1 MKEKNVYSDFGLEYY
16 AQQAYKDSMQTF
28 LEQLDWSKIGNNI
41 KVNVDKLLSVGKLVV
56 NLPENL
62 TKLADK
68 IEDKDI
74 ANKLVTLKDK
84 YGDVLAKIPV
94 KEISVSADKI
104 AKVAPYIVIIAL
116 IVEISSAIESVGEK
130 IDDVLKGQMDDR
142 EAKCIAA
149 FESYTILKINTQKN
163 NQEDLQRECYIK
175 MQEGLVQTHFAIDRM
190 YQKICLFPQMDKELI
205 IQSIRNVFVDV
216 VGKQIQTI
224 TEFIYALL
232 RYKQL
237 LLSAELILIEQNPT
251 DESVKNLHNQKFNNL
266 MDRVINNANIKHV
279 IEYYKEDIPQI
290 YEIWISQIYKL

>member
-1 MKEKNVYSDFGLEYY
+1 MVEKNVYSDFGLEYY

-41 KVNVDKLLSVGKLVV
+41 KVNVDKLLSAGKLVI

-163 NQEDLQRECYIK
+163 NQEDLRRECYIK

-205 IQSIRNVFVDV
+205 IQSIRKVFVDV
-216 VGKQIQTI
+216 VGEQIKTI

-251 DESVKNLHNQKFNNL
+251 DESVRNLHNQKFNNL
-266 MDRVINNANIKHV
+266 MERVINNANIKHV

-290 YEIWISQIYKL
+290 YDIWISQICKL

>member
-1 MKEKNVYSDFGLEYY
+1 M
-16 AQQAYKDSMQTF
+16 
-28 LEQLDWSKIGNNI
+28 
-41 KVNVDKLLSVGKLVV
+41 
-56 NLPENL
+56 
-62 TKLADK
+62 ADK

-290 YEIWISQIYKL
+290 YEIWISQICKL